1 MTSAQPRP
9 SASDHPATWKFDYPI
24 YHVETRPQWR
34 SWLERNHMSPR
45 GVWLCSWRAGTGR
58 PRCPYPEVVEEAI
71 CFGWIDSTATLLDDD
86 RGLQLITP
94 RRAKSP
100 WSRLNRQ
107 RAADMEKR
115 GLMMD
120 AGRAAID
127 AAKANGWWT
136 IADQVEDLQEPADL
150 ATALD
155 RNAQA
160 RANWINFPSSARKQM
175 LWWIISASRATT
187 RAKRIARVVRDAAH
201 GQRSHG

>member
-1 MTSAQPRP
+1 M
-9 SASDHPATWKFDYPI
+9 
-24 YHVETRPQWR
+24 
-34 SWLERNHMSPR
+34 
-45 GVWLCSWRAGTGR
+45 
-58 PRCPYPEVVEEAI
+58 EE
-71 CFGWIDSTATLLDDD
+71 
-86 RGLQLITP
+86 
-94 RRAKSP
+94 
-100 WSRLNRQ
+100 
-107 RAADMEKR
+107 R

-160 RANWINFPSSARKQM
+160 RVNWISFPSSARKQM

-187 RAKRIARVVRDAAH
+187 RAKRIARVVGDATH
-201 GQRSHG
+201 GQRSRG